1 MSCAICHV
9 SVGLTSTP
17 RKAHM
22 ASVHG
27 YPECFTCNRT
37 IKNINMF
44 ETHVLGPHVTKKCQL
59 NTCEHQIICGKELQ
73 HAMQMHSYPECFCGE
88 TIQSNFAIF
97 YRHVNSHKKE
107 DSGVKCTA
115 CDELVP
121 AWEARQHAT
130 EMHGFPVCS
139 VCKLTINTNFTVFYQ
154 HLVAHRTEPG
164 EKCVACDELVPA
176 WMMRTH
182 STVVHGFPRCETCA
196 ETTAYNFGNFLT
208 HVASHELE
216 SRCPRCPE
224 LVRQKNQTSHAA
236 SAHGWP
242 ECSVCSK
249 TFDTVPSFYCHV
261 RRCKVSDS
269 EDSDDERSCPL
280 CDASICTDKPLLVR
294 HFTEKHG
301 FAGFWCEKCG
311 MGRGVKNLTSLSFVL
326 HVANCL
332 NGKKYECGECRVTF
346 GSRHRLKEHHCV
358 PFGTVV
364 ATAEEYARRVHGRN
378 EVLHL
383 PGLKLRVEYDL
394 SGYVKGLPALLP
406 SAGMTVAT
414 SFEETSAEA
423 ARRERGHGR
432 KYKLSEDSRIFV
444 ENVST
449 VPWLYRFMGGPW
461 ELGDSLMPD
470 MKLALVHRFKER
482 PSRDVWLFII
492 NRFDRFKSTVAEL
505 DEVKRILR
513 VVTLPPGTDP
523 RYRDMEHIRLFSKQ
537 IQGEAAGILHQVEYV
552 CDNERLTSRQ
562 VGKEL
567 RALERATRKRLNL
580 PVENLPVG
588 SVVDYVV
595 GGTSSDEASRVLKR
609 ARFERGETTAKG
621 RAVVGLGAVE
631 RQRAT
636 NGRLVAVEALSSRA
650 SVTGLSSVAVAGRAL
665 HVAADDPCT
674 FLDMCEFLEERER
687 APVSPPTALATG
699 AVATAVAT
707 GAVGE
712 SASDVYGELKLP
724 GTDVE
729 QGSEWDVRFWE
740 MIYTVFRDFV
750 LYFVASKTMKSLK
763 LYSNFINE
771 EPTWRDL
778 EELLRGFGPFI
789 AHDKQGADAC
799 VGERARAL
807 EGGLS
812 REVLWLK
819 NLHRHGTSGA
829 HLPCSEVVTVD
840 RQLPRVKRLRLHRH
854 RKVK

>member
-1 MSCAICHV
+1 
-9 SVGLTSTP
+9 
-17 RKAHM
+17 
-22 ASVHG
+22 
-27 YPECFTCNRT
+27 
-37 IKNINMF
+37 MF
-44 ETHVLGPHVTKKCQL
+44 QSHVLAPHPVKKCQL
-59 NTCEHQIICGKELQ
+59 GTCNEQILCGKEL
-73 HAMQMHSYPECFCGE
+73 
-88 TIQSNFAIF
+88 
-97 YRHVNSHKKE
+97 
-107 DSGVKCTA
+107 
-115 CDELVP
+115 
-121 AWEARQHAT
+121 QHAT
-130 EMHGFPVCS
+130 EMHGFPACLVCN
-139 VCKLTINTNFTVFYQ
+139 LTMSWNVFNFNQ
-154 HLVAHRTEPG
+154 HVGSHRTERG

-242 ECSVCSK
+242 ECSVCLK
-249 TFDTVPSFYCHV
+249 TFDTVPSFYSHV

-687 APVSPPTALATG
+687 APVSPPTALAT
-699 AVATAVAT
+699 AVATAVGT
-707 GAVGE
+707 GAVGD

>member
-1 MSCAICHV
+1 MDFLVSSLKQKHMSCAICHV
-9 SVGLTSTP
+9 SVAIIH

-27 YPECFTCNRT
+27 YPDCPTCNRT

-44 ETHVLGPHVTKKCQL
+44 ETHVLGPHITKKCQL
-59 NTCEHQIICGKELQ
+59 NTCEHQIVCGKELQ

-88 TIQSNFAIF
+88 TIQSNFAIY

-107 DSGVKCTA
+107 DFGVKCA
-115 CDELVP
+115 LCDEVVP
-121 AWEARQHAT
+121 TWDTRHHAT

-139 VCKLTINTNFTVFYQ
+139 VCKITINTNFKMFYQ

-164 EKCVACDELVPA
+164 EKCVACNEVVHTWKSREHA
-176 WMMRTH
+176 
-182 STVVHGFPRCETCA
+182 TVVHGFPRCETCA

-208 HVASHELE
+208 HVASHEVE

-249 TFDTVPSFYCHV
+249 IFETLPLFYCHV
-261 RRCKVSDS
+261 RRCKVNDS

-537 IQGEAAGILHQVEYV
+537 IQGDAAGILHQVEYV

-588 SVVDYVV
+588 SVMDYVV
-595 GGTSSDEASRVLKR
+595 RGTSSDESARVLKR

-621 RAVVGLGAVE
+621 RAVVGAGAVE

-636 NGRLVAVEALSSRA
+636 NGRLVVVEAQSSRA
-650 SVTGLSSVAVAGRAL
+650 LVTGLSSVAVAGRAL
-665 HVAADDPCT
+665 HVADDDPCRFQDVCD
-674 FLDMCEFLEERER
+674 FLDERER
-687 APVSPPTALATG
+687 VPTG
-699 AVATAVAT
+699 AS
-707 GAVGE
+707 GQIL
-712 SASDVYGELKLP
+712 SDVYAELKMP
-724 GTDVE
+724 VAGDVE

-789 AHDKQGADAC
+789 AQDKGEGVDTC
-799 VGERARAL
+799 VGERACAL
-807 EGGLS
+807 ERGLL

-829 HLPCSEVVTVD
+829 HLPCSEVVKVD
-840 RQLPRVKRLRLHRH
+840 RELPRVKRLRLHRH